1 MGKKN
6 LQLAVVTPEFA
17 PYARSG
23 ELAEAVSGLV
33 KALSRSGMEIKVFLP
48 YYRKPE
54 LESLDKELL
63 TRDLIVPVGRKKLKS
78 SVYRSDLGR
87 LTLYL
92 IDQPKY
98 FHREHIYGSA
108 QEYYPDNDERFIFFN
123 RAVCE
128 FLAGSR
134 MKIDLVHC
142 HNWPTSLVPL
152 FLKSLYAKK
161 PNLKKAASVLTVH
174 NFSYQG
180 EFPAEALTLTGL
192 DWNYM
197 NSHQLAF
204 RGKFNFLK
212 AGLLFSDV
220 INTVSRTYQREVLKQ
235 HQDLCSLLSDKKK
248 RLFSIRNGI
257 DTEEWNPA
265 DDEFLAANFS
275 GENLEGKKTCKKQ
288 LRQDFRLEVPENY
301 PLLALV
307 GYLTRLKGLDLILN
321 NLKRL
326 MEQHPF
332 GLVVAGQ
339 GEEIYEQAFLKLE
352 QIYRGRLGVKLGYN
366 HGIYHQVLAGA
377 DILLMPSLEEP
388 CGLTVMHAQRYG
400 TVPLVRSTGGLK
412 EAVVPFDKNS
422 ETGNG
427 FAFEEYSDEAFCQ
440 TVGEALSTYQNAPQW
455 LKLVYN
461 CFMNDNSWAK
471 VVNKYQALYERAL
484 KIKNGV

>member
-1 MGKKN
+1 
-6 LQLAVVTPEFA
+6 
-17 PYARSG
+17 
-23 ELAEAVSGLV
+23 
-33 KALSRSGMEIKVFLP
+33 
-48 YYRKPE
+48 
-54 LESLDKELL
+54 
-63 TRDLIVPVGRKKLKS
+63 
-78 SVYRSDLGR
+78 
-87 LTLYL
+87 
-92 IDQPKY
+92 
-98 FHREHIYGSA
+98 EHIYGSS

-161 PNLKKAASVLTVH
+161 PNLRKTAAVLTVH

-180 EFPAEALTLTGL
+180 EFPAEALALTGL

-220 INTVSRTYQREVLKQ
+220 INTVSRTYQREVLSQ
-235 HQDLCSLLSDKKK
+235 YPELCSLLSDKKK
-248 RLFSIRNGI
+248 RLYVIRNGI

-265 DDEFLAANFS
+265 ADEFLAANFS
-275 GENLEGKKTCKKQ
+275 KEELEGKKICKKQ
-288 LRQDFRLEVPENY
+288 LIKDFRLEVPENY

-326 MEQHPF
+326 MEQHSF

-352 QIYRGRLGVKLGYN
+352 QIYHGRLGVRLGYN
-366 HGIYHQVLAGA
+366 HGVYHQVLAGA

-388 CGLTVMHAQRYG
+388 CGLTIMHAQRYG

-412 EAVVPFDKNS
+412 EAVIPFDRNS

-427 FAFEEYSDEAFCQ
+427 FAFEEFSDEAFCQ
-440 TVGEALSTYQNAPQW
+440 AICEALNTFQNDQQW
-455 LKLVYN
+455 LKLMYN
-461 CFMNDNSWAK
+461 CFMNDNSWNK
-471 VVNKYQALYERAL
+471 VVNKYRILYHKAL